1 MTDDLE
7 PFSRALDA
15 LPAGYGEGLFEG
27 RRWSAT
33 LRRSADGRRR
43 WLWGEELGGPGRVS
57 ANVYRLNAAL
67 RLLPCEMPAET
78 VIRFVLG
85 FRPDARTGG
94 DT

>member
-15 LPAGYGEGLFEG
+15 FPEGYGEGLFEG

-33 LRRSADGRRR
+33 LNRSGDGRRR

-57 ANVYRLNAAL
+57 ANVYRLDAAL

-85 FRPDARTGG
+85 FRPDPPKPE